1 MKRAQYLLTK
11 TTIAATLGIVFSL
24 PQSAFACN
32 GAGDEFIGSVCYMA
46 IRYCPEGYLPA
57 DGRTL
62 NVNGYRALYSLIGNI
77 YGGTAPTTF
86 TLPDLRGKTAIGTG
100 TAATPSGNVTYTL
113 GKVIGQETA
122 VGSGTSS
129 VVLNAAQ
136 IPPHTHPATLSLSGT
151 STAVSLPLSGSITNL
166 PFNAVAS
173 LGVTG
178 IAKIGSS
185 TTSGRTVNLTDKSL
199 LTSPLAAPPRCS
211 THPQAR
217 PTTGSWGPDGSV
229 TGTASGSVAGTASG
243 GQLSGSAAGTVT
255 LPLTGTVNVGANV
268 TTPNPVTVPVSVS
281 VPVRDPSLPLT
292 ACIAVTGLYPVN
304 PADSPLQMGSFL
316 PPITRSDGTE
326 TKKAQNANISIQLHN

>member
-1 MKRAQYLLTK
+1 MKRAQHLFAK
-11 TTIAATLGIVFSL
+11 SAIAAALGVGFFL
-24 PQSAFACN
+24 PQSALACN
-32 GAGDEFIGSVCYMA
+32 GAGDEYIGSVCYMA

-62 NVNGYRALYSLIGNI
+62 NVSSNQALYSLIGNI

-86 TLPDLRGKTAIGTG
+86 MLPDLRGKTAIGTG
-100 TAATPSGNVTYTL
+100 TVATPSGNVTYTL
-113 GKVIGQETA
+113 GKAIGQETA
-122 VGSGTSS
+122 IGNGSGS
-129 VVLNAAQ
+129 VTLAAAQ
-136 IPPHTHPATLSLSGT
+136 VPPHTHPAALSLSGT
-151 STAVSLPLSGSITNL
+151 SSTVSLPLSGSITNL

-185 TTSGRTVNLTDKSL
+185 TTTGRTVNLTDKSV
-199 LTSPLAAPPRCS
+199 LTSVSGPAALLYAPAGAANDR
-211 THPQAR
+211 QL
-217 PTTGSWGPDGSV
+217 GPDGSV
-229 TGTASGSVAGTASG
+229 TGTASGSVGGTASG

-268 TTPNPVTVPVSVS
+268 TTPNPVVIPVSVS

-304 PADSPLQMGSFL
+304 PG
-316 PPITRSDGTE
+316 
-326 TKKAQNANISIQLHN
+326 

>member
-1 MKRAQYLLTK
+1 MKRAQHLLTK

-32 GAGDEFIGSVCYMA
+32 GAGDEFIGSICYMA

-62 NVNGYRALYSLIGNI
+62 NVNGYQALYSLIGNI

-100 TAATPSGNVTYTL
+100 TVATPSGNVTYTL
-113 GKVIGQETA
+113 GKAIGQETA
-122 VGSGTSS
+122 VGSGSSS
-129 VVLNAAQ
+129 VILNAAQ
-136 IPPHTHPATLSLSGT
+136 IPPHTHPATLSLSGNST
-151 STAVSLPLSGSITNL
+151 SVTLPLTGSITNL

-173 LGVTG
+173 LDVTG

-185 TTSGRTVNLTDKSL
+185 TTSGRTVNLADKSL
-199 LTSPLAAPPRCS
+199 LTTVSGPAALLYAPAGAANDR
-211 THPQAR
+211 QL
-217 PTTGSWGPDGSV
+217 GPDGSV

-243 GQLSGSAAGTVT
+243 GQLSGSATGTVT
-255 LPLTGTVNVGANV
+255 LPISGAVNVGANV
-268 TTPNPVTVPVSVS
+268 TTPNPVTMPVSVS
-281 VPVRDPSLPLT
+281 VPVRDPSLPMT

-304 PADSPLQMGSFL
+304 PG
-316 PPITRSDGTE
+316 
-326 TKKAQNANISIQLHN
+326 

>member
-1 MKRAQYLLTK
+1 MKRAQRFFTQSA
-11 TTIAATLGIVFSL
+11 IAAALSVGMFL
-24 PQSAFACN
+24 PQAALACN

-62 NVNGYRALYSLIGNI
+62 NVNGYQALYSLIGNI

-86 TLPDLRGKTAIGTG
+86 SLPDLRGKTAIGTG
-100 TAATPSGNVTYTL
+100 TVATQSGNVTYTL
-113 GKVIGQETA
+113 GKAIGQETA
-122 VGSGTSS
+122 IGNGSGS
-129 VVLNAAQ
+129 VVLNASQ
-136 IPPHTHPATLSLSGT
+136 VPPHTHPATLSLSGT
-151 STAVSLPLSGSITNL
+151 SSTVSLPLSGSITNL

-185 TTSGRTVNLTDKSL
+185 TTVSRSVNLTDKAL
-199 LTSPLAAPPRCS
+199 LTSVSGPAALLYAPAGAANDR
-211 THPQAR
+211 QL
-217 PTTGSWGPDGSV
+217 GPDGSV

-268 TTPNPVTVPVSVS
+268 TTPNPVVIPVSIS

-304 PADSPLQMGSFL
+304 PG
-316 PPITRSDGTE
+316 
-326 TKKAQNANISIQLHN
+326 